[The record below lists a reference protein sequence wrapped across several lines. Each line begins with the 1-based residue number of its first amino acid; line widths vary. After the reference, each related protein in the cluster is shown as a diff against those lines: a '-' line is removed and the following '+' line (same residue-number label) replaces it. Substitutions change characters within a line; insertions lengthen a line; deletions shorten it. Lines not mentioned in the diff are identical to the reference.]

1 MRPQVYNGNANLKSA
16 GVQLNWEPWQVE
28 EWIKCKLDPIY
39 FIQNYIKIVTVD
51 HGLQPMKTY
60 EFQKEFA
67 DAILSK

>member
-1 MRPQVYNGNANLKSA
+1 MNLKSA
-16 GVQLNWEPWQVE
+16 GVQLNWEQWQIE

-51 HGLQPMKTY
+51 YGLQPMKTY

-67 DAILSK
+67 DAILNK